1 MVRKNVAKNQN
12 EIAKEDRRIINSET
26 KLTQFQNSS
35 RLSQQQL
42 NNSDMELS

>member
-1 MVRKNVAKNQN
+1 MVRKNIAKNKN
-12 EIAKEDRRIINSET
+12 EIARGDRIINSET

>member
-1 MVRKNVAKNQN
+1 MVRKNIAKNQN
-12 EIAKEDRRIINSET
+12 EIVRGYRIINSET